1 MKIIEWFKS
10 LLQKTRKNDY
20 MLDEGNN
27 ECKIKQEGKKDFVQ
41 KVDVSSISHQKT
53 REEIL
58 RDMNTDIIVED
69 LSEQYNYVKFSKDKI
84 REQYDAQAKL
94 TEEDLTAISCLYGA
108 IKEGNM
114 EERNLSDN
122 TINKFLKANTNN
134 IVVLVDLMIKDAKD
148 LYESLGDD
156 KFETTTIQGLIPGSY
171 MDISAIIEEYIKE
184 NEIPEK

>member
-1 MKIIEWFKS
+1 
-10 LLQKTRKNDY
+10 
-20 MLDEGNN
+20 
-27 ECKIKQEGKKDFVQ
+27 
-41 KVDVSSISHQKT
+41 
-53 REEIL
+53 
-58 RDMNTDIIVED
+58 MNTGIMVED

-84 REQYDAQAKL
+84 REKYDVQAKL
-94 TEEDLTAISCLYGA
+94 TDEDLKAISCLYGA

-114 EERNLSDN
+114 EERNFSDN
-122 TINKFLKANTNN
+122 IINKFLKENPDN

-171 MDISAIIEEYIKE
+171 IDISAIIEEYIKE

>member
-20 MLDEGNN
+20 MLEEGNN
-27 ECKIKQEGKKDFVQ
+27 GCEIKQEKKNDFVPR
-41 KVDVSSISHQKT
+41 VDIDSIPHQKT

-58 RDMNTDIIVED
+58 
-69 LSEQYNYVKFSKDKI
+69 K
-84 REQYDAQAKL
+84 
-94 TEEDLTAISCLYGA
+94 AISCLYGA

-114 EERNLSDN
+114 EERNFSDN
-122 TINKFLKANTNN
+122 IINKFLKENPDN

-171 MDISAIIEEYIKE
+171 IDISAIIEEYIKE